1 MNISDITIII
11 PIYNLS
17 SSRFNN
23 FCFLVKEVNKLGC
36 AVIVSEQ
43 TSTTT
48 STIEEYLVGFENINH
63 ITINNNSD
71 KINKSK
77 LMNEAARSSFTE
89 FLWMVD
95 CDFYT
100 NFSNV
105 INEADSAHDFIRPF
119 DSVLLLNKEE
129 TYKLHATHTIE
140 LTDTKER
147 EVNSQDGKF
156 SFIIRATD
164 FQRVGGMNEDFV
176 GWGFQDLDFVENR
189 LKDSVSYSNVIETGY
204 HMNHPPA
211 SRADVNI
218 NRQLYVNYK
227 TSESKEL
234 VSNKLKEYYGK
245 QLLRSKKSIYTN
257 KDLKKQQSAVK
268 TPPRV
273 IKAKPIPVWKSPEF
287 GVVYSRHP
295 DIYYPGTDIIT
306 VRDTSSFSLKNVNG
320 SYSKVKQSKHFLYY
334 YFEYICH
341 IYELLEMD
349 SVVLFANDMY
359 CKGGEKQKELKE
371 IFKKVISE
379 KVPDRDS
386 IGFTSLYSESQRL
399 AKKRYSS
406 RGCFLVNSNNI
417 LKHEFEYYYSIFE
430 KMSDWDTSVYQT
442 KVSELREIFS

>member
-48 STIEEYLVGFENINH
+48 STIEEYLIGFENINH

-129 TYKLHATHTIE
+129 TYTLHATQAIE

-204 HMNHPPA
+204 HMDHPPA
-211 SRADVNI
+211 PRTDVNI

-257 KDLKKQQSAVK
+257 KDLKKQQSGIK
-268 TPPRV
+268 TPPRAL
-273 IKAKPIPVWKSPEF
+273 KATPVTMWKSPEF
-287 GVVYSRHP
+287 GVVYARYP
-295 DIYYPGTDIIT
+295 GIYYPGTDIIT

-320 SYSKVKQSKHFLYY
+320 SYAKVKQSKHFLYY

-359 CKGGEKQKELKE
+359 CKGGETQKKLKE
-371 IFKKVISE
+371 IFNKVISE

-386 IGFTSLYSESQRL
+386 TGFTSLYPESQRIE
-399 AKKRYSS
+399 KTRYSS

-417 LKHEFEYYYSIFE
+417 LKNEFEYYYNIFE
-430 KMSDWDTSVYQT
+430 KMSDWDTSMYQT
-442 KVSELREIFS
+442 KVSELRDIFS